1 MAIKVINSMIIN
13 LGNNKMSE
21 YTRKNHKQEI
31 DTLKKPL
38 RRFLIGTT
46 ALYSLLFFGALYFV
60 ILI

>member
-1 MAIKVINSMIIN
+1 MAIKVNSSMIIN
-13 LGNNKMSE
+13 LGNNKMPE
-21 YTRKNHKQEI
+21 HTKKIHKQEI

-38 RRFLIGTT
+38 RRFLIGTA